1 MRRSLGAAM
10 MTCAFLPLVLV
21 TSGAAQADTSI
32 QLPDGH
38 DQFTTRDGLVVAV
51 DRTGEHA
58 TISGSMAASPLSRN
72 AWVSG
77 VTSVHIT
84 VPADIKVSGGR
95 IETGYLVGCQVDLG
109 SGAHADGSGDTPPP
123 QPKTDA
129 PAGADNGG
137 NNSDGGGGG
146 GNGGVT
152 AGGYAGG
159 TAGDS
164 RISPYADPSLSV
176 QLKPGKVATKEIED
190 YTFTGTS
197 GITQYVDH
205 TLSIEGCAGAAEA
218 RAYTTVTVDDNVMDD
233 SETLWGQPFSLG

>member
-1 MRRSLGAAM
+1 MRRSVCAAL
-10 MTCAFLPLVLV
+10 MTCAFLPVALV
-21 TSGAAQADTSI
+21 TSGAAQADTAI
-32 QLPDGH
+32 PLPDGH
-38 DQFTTRDGLVVAV
+38 DRFTIRDGVVVAV
-51 DRTGEHA
+51 DRTGEQA

-77 VTSVHIT
+77 VTSVHVT
-84 VPADIKVSGGR
+84 VPADITVTGGR

-109 SGAHADGSGDTPPP
+109 SGTHAEGSGDTPTK
-123 QPKTDA
+123 PKADA

-137 NNSDGGGGG
+137 GDGDGGGGG

-159 TAGDS
+159 TAGNS
-164 RISPYADPSLSV
+164 GISPYADPSLSV

-205 TLSIEGCAGAAEA
+205 TLSVEGCAGAAEA
-218 RAYTTVTVDDNVMDD
+218 RAYTTVTVHDNVMDD